1 MLRFFS
7 KFQRSRNLVL
17 LLFSLILLVGLVLFY
32 VPNQSLNPNANLPST
47 AEDKKVVVAKV
58 GDREVTL
65 LQLRQSM
72 TALSQ
77 RFSQGNPLPASTLK
91 ALGVDKEALDR
102 LIDENLILAEADRL
116 NVKGT
121 DRDVSDAVTRTFV
134 DGETGKFVG
143 VEEYKRRL
151 RLNGQDLGEYEQA
164 LRDSATLNKMRKVIT
179 AAEQVS
185 DRDVD
190 EQFKTDNTKVELAYG
205 IIDLEKVR
213 SKFKPTDA
221 DLSEYYEKHKDEF
234 KATDT
239 VRKVDYIFIP
249 TDEVAKQLKLTEAD
263 MKAEYEQNKQKEPR
277 ASIIKLNVLTPA
289 DEATV
294 KAKIDEL
301 NVRVRGTANSKPE
314 DFAAVAKGN
323 SQDAAT
329 ASKGGD
335 IGFVKKNPNRS
346 SDWKQRAIN
355 LKVGDIDGPFRDGTS
370 WYLMKVTEEREIPFA
385 EMRPTIEAGLR
396 NRRAY
401 AQASLLADKAYEK
414 ATEYKDLR
422 KAAAEI
428 ASELKIP
435 ADKLVR
441 STPFFKQGDS
451 LPGIGSSQQFE
462 DAVIPL
468 KKGEIADKVGITD
481 GLAVPQLAE
490 TREGGVQLTFEEA
503 RNQVEIK
510 LRKEREPN
518 LALQR
523 AQEIVSQ
530 AKNAT
535 DFQALLKAEGVDV
548 KTDTNFNTLQAP
560 GSAYGGLQALQSARA
575 VGLRLKEG
583 EVTKSPVKFGA
594 GYLIFAATKRTEAD
608 MSKLGADRES
618 LRQRILQERQNVLY
632 DTYIKEARKRY
643 EQRGD
648 IKVYQDK
655 IDAFMSGA
663 Q

>member
-17 LLFSLILLVGLVLFY
+17 LVFSLILLVGLVLFY
-32 VPNQSLNPNANLPST
+32 VPNTSLNPNANLPTTS
-47 AEDKKVVVAKV
+47 EDRKTVVAKV

-65 LQLRQSM
+65 QQLRQSM
-72 TALSQ
+72 AALSQ

-102 LIDENLILAEADRL
+102 LIDESLLLAEADRL
-116 NVKGT
+116 NIKGT
-121 DRDVSDAVTRTFV
+121 DRDVSDVVTRTFV
-134 DGETGKFVG
+134 DPETGKFIG
-143 VEEYKRRL
+143 IEEYKRRL
-151 RLNGQDLGEYEQA
+151 RLNGQDLAEYEQA
-164 LRDSATLNKMRKVIT
+164 LRDAAAVSKMRRFLT

-190 EQFKTDNTKVELAYG
+190 EQYKTDNTKVELTYG

-221 DLSEYYEKHKDEF
+221 ELTEYYEKHKDEF

-239 VRKVDYIFIP
+239 IRRVDYIFIP
-249 TDEVAKQLKLTEAD
+249 TDEVAKQLKLTEQD
-263 MKAEYEQNKQKEPR
+263 LRTEYEQNKQKEPR
-277 ASIIKLNVLTPA
+277 ASIIKLNVLASA

-294 KAKIDEL
+294 KAKVDEL
-301 NVRVRGTANSKPE
+301 NVRVRGTPNSKAE
-314 DFAAVAKGN
+314 DFATVAKGN
-323 SQDAAT
+323 SQDAS

-335 IGFVKKNPNRS
+335 IGFIKKNPNHS
-346 SDWKQRAIN
+346 SDWRQRAIS
-355 LKVGDIDGPFRDGTS
+355 LKVGEIDGPFRDGTS
-370 WYLMKVTEEREIPFA
+370 WYIMKVTEEREIPFA

-414 ATEYKDLR
+414 ATEYKDLK

-428 ASELKIP
+428 AGELKLP
-435 ADKLVR
+435 ADKLMR
-441 STPFFKQGDS
+441 STPFFKPGDS

-462 DAVIPL
+462 EAVTPL
-468 KKGEIADKVGITD
+468 KKGEIADKVGVTD
-481 GLAVPQLAE
+481 GLAVPQLVE
-490 TREGGVQLTFEEA
+490 TREGGVQLTFDEA
-503 RNQVEIK
+503 RNQVELS

-535 DFQALLKAEGVDV
+535 DFQALLKAEAVDV
-548 KTDTNFNTLQAP
+548 KNDTNFNTLQAP
-560 GSAYGGLQALQSARA
+560 GAASGGLQSLQSAKA
-575 VGLRLKEG
+575 MGLRLKEG
-583 EVTKSPVKFGA
+583 EVAKSPVKFGA
-594 GYLIFAATKRTEAD
+594 GYLIFAATKRTDAD
-608 MSKLGADRES
+608 LSKLGTERES
-618 LRQRILQERQNVLY
+618 LRQRILMERQNILY

>member
-1 MLRFFS
+1 
-7 KFQRSRNLVL
+7 V
-17 LLFSLILLVGLVLFY
+17 IFY
-32 VPNQSLNPNANLPST
+32 IPNTSLNPNGPAPIN
-47 AEDKKVVVAKV
+47 EDRKTVVAKV
-58 GDREVTL
+58 GSREVTL
-65 LQLRQSM
+65 MQLRQNM

-102 LIDENLILAEADRL
+102 LIDENLALAEADRL
-116 NVKGT
+116 NITGT
-121 DRDVSDAVTRTFV
+121 DRDVSDVVTRTFV
-134 DGETGKFVG
+134 DGETGKFIG

-151 RLNGQDLGEYEQA
+151 RLNGQDLGEYEKTI
-164 LRDSATLNKMRKVIT
+164 RDSAAIT
-179 AAEQVS
+179 KLRRLLTAGEQVA
-185 DRDVD
+185 DRDID
-190 EQFKTDNTKVELAYG
+190 EQYKFDNTKVDLTYG
-205 IIDLEKVR
+205 IVDLEKVR

-221 DLSEYYEKHKDEF
+221 ELQEFYDKHKDEF
-234 KATDT
+234 KATDI
-239 VRKVDYIFIP
+239 VRKVDYVFIP
-249 TDEVAKQLKLTEAD
+249 TDEVGKQLKLTEQD
-263 MKAEYEQNKQKEPR
+263 LRAEYEQNKQKEPR
-277 ASIIKLNVLTPA
+277 ASIIKLNVLASA
-289 DEATV
+289 DEPTV

-301 NVRVRGTANSKPE
+301 NVRVRGTTNAKPE
-314 DFAAVAKGN
+314 DFAVVAKGN
-323 SQDAAT
+323 SQDAS

-335 IGFVKKNPNRS
+335 IGFIRKNPNRS
-346 SDWKQRAIN
+346 SDWRQRALGI
-355 LKVGDIDGPFRDGTS
+355 KVGEIDGPFRDGSS
-370 WYLMKVTEEREIPFA
+370 WYILKVTEEREIPFA

-414 ATEYKDLR
+414 ATEYKDLK

-428 ASELKIP
+428 AIELKVKP
-435 ADKLVR
+435 ELLLR

-481 GLAVPQLAE
+481 GLAVPQLTD
-490 TREGGVQLTFEEA
+490 TREGGVQLTLDEA
-503 RNQVEIK
+503 RNQVELK

-523 AQEIVSQ
+523 AQEIV
-530 AKNAT
+530 AKAT
-535 DFQALLKAEGVDV
+535 SATEFQALLKAEGIDA
-548 KTDTNFNTLQAP
+548 KSDTNFNTLQAP
-560 GSAYGGLQALQSARA
+560 GSAYGGLQALQAARA

-583 EVTKSPVKFGA
+583 EVGKAPIKFGA

-608 MSKLGADRES
+608 LSKLAGEREG
-618 LRQRILQERQNVLY
+618 LRQRLLNERQSMLY

-643 EQRGD
+643 EQRGQ
-648 IKVYQDK
+648 IQVYQDK
-655 IDAFMSGA
+655 IDAFMGGA